1 MLLGRIEC
9 APTASTLRWRRIIG
23 RISALTAD
31 SKPDADAEGD
41 DRMHSALSGLGVT
54 IPVLAAPMSGGPSTP
69 ELVVAAARAG
79 SLGFLGGG
87 YKTPDALADQI
98 AEVRFAG
105 VPFGVNLF
113 APNPVPVDP
122 DAYNTYREQ
131 IQPEADLYEID
142 LGQVPVNENDDYWQQ
157 KVELLLADPVP
168 VVTFTFGIPEPTV
181 IAALKNAGSL
191 VGQTITSA
199 AEARLAAEHD
209 VDVLVV
215 QAATAGGH
223 SGILTPD
230 RFPAAVSLPQLLQE
244 IGAVTSL
251 PLIGAGGIG
260 TRDDVA
266 AALGAGATATAV
278 GTTLLLS
285 KESGT
290 SAPYRAAL
298 ADPGRRP
305 TLLTR
310 AFTGRPA
317 RGLANVFT
325 DRYTAVA
332 PEGYPAIH
340 HLTSPVRKAAA
351 AAGDPERIN
360 LWAGTGYR
368 HATDA
373 PAGEILASLASKA

>member
-1 MLLGRIEC
+1 
-9 APTASTLRWRRIIG
+9 
-23 RISALTAD
+23 
-31 SKPDADAEGD
+31 
-41 DRMHSALSGLGVT
+41 MHSALTGLGVT

-69 ELVVAAARAG
+69 ELVVAAARAD

-87 YKTPDALADQI
+87 YKTPEALGDQI
-98 AEVRFAG
+98 AQVRSAG

-122 DAYNTYREQ
+122 DAYEKYRGQ
-131 IQPEADLYEID
+131 IQQEADRYEID
-142 LGQVPVNENDDYWQQ
+142 LGKVPLTENDDYWQE
-157 KVELLLADPVP
+157 KVDLLLADPVP
-168 VVTFTFGIPEPTV
+168 VVTFTFGIPEPKV
-181 IAALKNAGSL
+181 ITALKNAGSL

-199 AEARLAAEHD
+199 AEARLAAETD
-209 VDVLVV
+209 ADVLLV
-215 QAATAGGH
+215 QAAAAGGH

-230 RFPAAVSLPQLLQE
+230 RLPPEIPLPQLLQE
-244 IGAVTSL
+244 VGAITSL
-251 PLIGAGGIG
+251 PLIGAGGMG
-260 TRDDVA
+260 TPDDVA
-266 AALGAGATATAV
+266 AALGAGAIATAV
-278 GTTLLLS
+278 GTVLLRS

-340 HLTSPVRKAAA
+340 FLTSPVRKAAA

-368 HATDA
+368 HAADA

>member
-1 MLLGRIEC
+1 
-9 APTASTLRWRRIIG
+9 
-23 RISALTAD
+23 
-31 SKPDADAEGD
+31 
-41 DRMHSALSGLGVT
+41 MHSALTGLGLT

-69 ELVVAAARAG
+69 ELVAAAARAG
-79 SLGFLGGG
+79 GLGFLGGG

-98 AEVRFAG
+98 AQVRSAG

-122 DAYNTYREQ
+122 DEYQKYRGR
-131 IQPEADLYEID
+131 IQREADRYEID
-142 LGQVPVNENDDYWQQ
+142 LGNVPVTENDDYWQE
-157 KVELLLADPVP
+157 KVDLLLADPVP
-168 VVTFTFGIPEPTV
+168 VVTFTFGIPEPKV
-181 IAALKNAGSL
+181 ITALKNAGSL
-191 VGQTITSA
+191 VGQTVTSA
-199 AEARLAAEHD
+199 AEARLAAETD
-209 VDVLVV
+209 ADVLLV
-215 QAATAGGH
+215 QAAAAGGH

-230 RFPAAVSLPQLLQE
+230 RLPPEIPLPQLLRE
-244 IGAVTSL
+244 VGAVTSL
-251 PLIGAGGIG
+251 PLIGAGGLG
-260 TRDDVA
+260 TPGDVV
-266 AALGAGATATAV
+266 AALGAGAIATAV
-278 GTTLLLS
+278 GTVLLRS
-285 KESGT
+285 KQSGT

-325 DRYTAVA
+325 DRYSAVA

-340 HLTSPVRKAAA
+340 HLTSPIRKAAV

-368 HATDA
+368 HAREE
-373 PAGEILASLASKA
+373 PAGDILAALASKA

>member
-1 MLLGRIEC
+1 
-9 APTASTLRWRRIIG
+9 
-23 RISALTAD
+23 
-31 SKPDADAEGD
+31 
-41 DRMHSALSGLGVT
+41 MHSALSGLGVT
-54 IPVLAAPMSGGPSTP
+54 NPVLAAPMSGGPSTP
-69 ELVVAAARAG
+69 ALLLAAARAG

-98 AEVRFAG
+98 AEVRFAS

-113 APNPVPVDP
+113 APNPVPVNP
-122 DAYNTYREQ
+122 DAYDTYRDQ
-131 IQPEADLYEID
+131 IQQEAELYEVD
-142 LGQVPVNENDDYWQQ
+142 LGTVPVTENDDYWQE
-157 KVELLLADPVP
+157 KVELLLAHPVP
-168 VVTFTFGIPEPTV
+168 VVTFTFGIPDKTV
-181 IAALKNAGSL
+181 IAALQNVGSL
-191 VGQTITSA
+191 VGQTVTSA
-199 AEARLAAEHD
+199 GEARLAAEHD

-215 QAATAGGH
+215 QAAAAGGH

-230 RFPAAVSLPQLLQE
+230 RLPPEIPLPQLLQE
-244 IGAVTSL
+244 IGAATSL

-260 TRDDVA
+260 TPDDVA
-266 AALGAGATATAV
+266 AALAAGAIAAAV
-278 GTTLLLS
+278 GTVLLRC

-290 SAPYRAAL
+290 SAPYREVL
-298 ADPGRRP
+298 ADPGDRT

-325 DRYTAVA
+325 DRYTAMA

-351 AAGDPERIN
+351 TAGDPERIN

-373 PAGEILASLASKA
+373 PASEILASLASRA

>member
-1 MLLGRIEC
+1 
-9 APTASTLRWRRIIG
+9 
-23 RISALTAD
+23 
-31 SKPDADAEGD
+31 
-41 DRMHSALSGLGVT
+41 MHSALTGLGVT

-87 YKTPDALADQI
+87 YKTPEALADQI
-98 AEVRFAG
+98 AQVRSAG

-113 APNPVPVDP
+113 APNAVPVDP
-122 DAYNTYREQ
+122 DAYEKYRGQ
-131 IQPEADLYEID
+131 IQQEADRYDID
-142 LGQVPVNENDDYWQQ
+142 LGKVPVTENDDYWQE
-157 KVELLLADPVP
+157 KVDLLLADPVP
-168 VVTFTFGIPEPTV
+168 VVTFTFGIPQPKV
-181 IAALKNAGSL
+181 ITALKDAGSL

-199 AEARLAAEHD
+199 AEARLAAETD
-209 VDVLVV
+209 ADVLLV
-215 QAATAGGH
+215 QAAAAGGH

-230 RFPAAVSLPQLLQE
+230 RLPPEIPLPQLLQE
-244 IGAVTSL
+244 VGAVTSL
-251 PLIGAGGIG
+251 PLIGAGGMG
-260 TRDDVA
+260 TPGDVA
-266 AALGAGATATAV
+266 AALGAGAIAAAV
-278 GTTLLLS
+278 GTVLLRS

-325 DRYTAVA
+325 DRYTALA

-340 HLTSPVRKAAA
+340 FLTSPVRKAAA

-368 HATDA
+368 HAADA
-373 PAGEILASLASKA
+373 PAGEILASLASNA